1 MVAHTLPLTTPK
13 SRDVTR
19 LMLRLPVPEDASSVT
34 FQILTSLSVPPV
46 TMHPGMWGLTSR
58 ADVAPSCAERVKRAG
73 AGCEMSDGSVRASKL
88 STRPFSSETCLGV
101 D

>member
-1 MVAHTLPLTTPK
+1 
-13 SRDVTR
+13 
-19 LMLRLPVPEDASSVT
+19 MLRLPVPEDASSVT
-34 FQILTSLSVPPV
+34 FQILTILSVPPV

-73 AGCEMSDGSVRASKL
+73 AGFEMSDGSVRASKL